1 LTKDEQGRVRL
12 MRQKIDHDPETAF
25 RVLRVIWDRQ
35 SEGEKFTHQYD
46 PREGGK
52 GEGFTPHDT
61 PAANAL
67 YERYEAAGSRW
78 QNMSAIDVVRC
89 QRMMQ
94 KYSKQFLAATTDKR
108 DREIQDF
115 KVRRGSYGE
124 QFKATTQEER
134 DRMVANLER
143 WSKQKGV

>member
-1 LTKDEQGRVRL
+1 VTKDEQGRVRL
-12 MRQKIDHDPETAF
+12 MRQKIDHDPDTAF
-25 RVLRVIWDRQ
+25 RVLKVIWDRQ

-67 YERYEAAGSRW
+67 YERFKDAGERW

-94 KYSKQFLAATTDKR
+94 KYAKQYLAAGADKR
-108 DREIQDF
+108 DRGIQSF

-124 QFKATTQEER
+124 QFKATTDEER
-134 DRMVANLER
+134 QRMVSNIER
-143 WSKQKGV
+143 WADKRGV